1 MIFAESRVSGPHG
14 AIEARMLK
22 PGDPVYSWDGRNW
35 RRNEVAKVNRGQSKT
50 AYSIFSFDGTVPMH
64 IRCAEDQL
72 FRVKGAKNLPGKMLR
87 AGQAVL
93 VSEGAHVFRAQ
104 IGAIEMALLDAP
116 QPTFGVELKRLPRNI
131 LVEGFILRADGKS

>member
-22 PGDPVYSWDGRNW
+22 PGDPVWSWDGQHW
-35 RRNEVAKVNRGQSKT
+35 RTNEVAKVNRGQSKT
-50 AYSIFSFDGTVPMH
+50 SYSVFSFDGTVPMRL
-64 IRCAEDQL
+64 RCADDQV
-72 FRVKGAKNLPGKMLR
+72 FRVKGTKNITGRMLR

-93 VSEGAHVFRAQ
+93 VSEGAHVFRAE

-116 QPTFGVELKRLPRNI
+116 EPTFGVELKHRPKNI
-131 LVEGFILRADGKS
+131 LVDGFLLRTDA